1 MDLDGL
7 SRKDTMAYLERLSM
21 YAGMELPAKRHDCN
35 PRHYPKSMLSQLR
48 TFLLDLQI
56 MEYPEAPLLPAL
68 QLIRH
73 DDTKGYTSSVPAAIK
88 YLPDSVLEQFFA
100 HVSLFPE
107 KYYPV
112 VLTMY
117 YTGLRVSDALE
128 LKWECLIRIDG
139 HYWIETYVWK
149 TQTIDHRCPITDEFA
164 TLLQSCIDA
173 SKAVSNED
181 NNPDHFIFVNYKGI
195 RKGQPYS
202 AHAIKDAL
210 NRFAVQAD
218 IRDENGKLF
227 HFRNHAF
234 RHTFSVKMINNGA
247 DIITVMHLL
256 AHATPK
262 MTLAY
267 AKLLDSTKREAFE
280 RVIKSG
286 VFSFSTGTGKE
297 ITYCGDAPQSVLD
310 NLWQRHKLEAVDTP
324 YGTCL
329 QRRNGRCPFAKQPP
343 CLTCNDGNTCKDLCV
358 GALPSDAEKYDIL
371 IDSTSRLVDMAQKN
385 GRSDM
390 AEENRSLLSLLQ
402 GIRDVLSDGGII
414 YGRMERLEE
423 GDVNG

>member
-1 MDLDGL
+1 M
-7 SRKDTMAYLERLSM
+7 
-21 YAGMELPAKRHDCN
+21 
-35 PRHYPKSMLSQLR
+35 
-48 TFLLDLQI
+48 
-56 MEYPEAPLLPAL
+56 
-68 QLIRH
+68 
-73 DDTKGYTSSVPAAIK
+73 
-88 YLPDSVLEQFFA
+88 
-100 HVSLFPE
+100 
-107 KYYPV
+107 
-112 VLTMY
+112 
-117 YTGLRVSDALE
+117 
-128 LKWECLIRIDG
+128 
-139 HYWIETYVWK
+139 
-149 TQTIDHRCPITDEFA
+149 
-164 TLLQSCIDA
+164 
-173 SKAVSNED
+173 
-181 NNPDHFIFVNYKGI
+181 
-195 RKGQPYS
+195 
-202 AHAIKDAL
+202 
-210 NRFAVQAD
+210 
-218 IRDENGKLF
+218 
-227 HFRNHAF
+227 
-234 RHTFSVKMINNGA
+234 KMINNGA
-247 DIITVMHLL
+247 DIITVMQLL

-343 CLTCNDGNTCKDLCV
+343 CLTCNDGNPCKDLCV